1 MFDKTSFDNLKSR
14 FGDGIRRFGPAHLC
28 ALAIVLVTLTG
39 RDVSDAKD
47 FSLNL
52 TLGLYWGALAGVF
65 VQLLTEAKGGWRL
78 RRAVLPVTVAVATLG
93 SWLWFAITPE
103 NARYM
108 HWTMFYGGT
117 LVALS
122 AVCLVVLPACANRD
136 ERLYARLFFNAAAAQ
151 LATFV
156 LLASVLVCVWAF
168 DQLLVD
174 VSDKRYYD
182 VFLAVVRGVAPA
194 LFLAFLPDRRPS
206 DRTAERLTTL
216 LFWLLLPGALVLLLI
231 LYLYLGR
238 IAVTRTLPSGML
250 NWFGSI
256 ALAGY
261 VFFWL
266 TLRGATNRFFRAF
279 VRFGWLLL
287 VPVVAL
293 QVVCVVIRY
302 NAHGLTTPRLAG
314 MVTLAAGLLALA
326 LAAFRRA
333 PSALFAFL
341 AVAGLVF
348 TLSPVN
354 IIDTPFRD
362 QERRLRDA
370 FVRNGLYDGTTFT
383 LAPKFAISE
392 ADAKTI
398 NSAWDYLL
406 SRNRWRRDV
415 PRLRATVWHRKAFAQ
430 ALVEQIE
437 ELDKTG
443 TADLHKRLL
452 RFLNIEDLVIK
463 ARDWEFRY
471 PSVTFLLPPDEVVA
485 LGDYTRVRALNDSD
499 LLCIQSNPNR
509 KDRWMLRFKRKNPI
523 GKGHEEYDVT
533 DAMGKLIRTIPDD
546 VKGEDERALSPTDA
560 VIQLT
565 PDAILLIS
573 RITIS
578 CSREKSDPWKISAIN
593 FNAAVLAVKPETPAK
608 EKKKENPNP

>member
-28 ALAIVLVTLTG
+28 ALAIVVVTLIG

-52 TLGLYWGALAGVF
+52 TLGIYWGALAGVL
-65 VQLLTEAKGGWRL
+65 VQLLAEAKGWWRL
-78 RRAVLPVTVAVATLG
+78 RRAVLPVTVAVAALG

-103 NARYM
+103 DACYM
-108 HWTMFYGGT
+108 HWKMFYSGT
-117 LVALS
+117 LIALES
-122 AVCLVVLPACANRD
+122 ACLVVLPACTNRD
-136 ERLYARLFFNAAAAQ
+136 ERLYARLFFNFAAAQ
-151 LATFV
+151 LVSLVF
-156 LLASVLVCVWAF
+156 LASALVCIWAF
-168 DQLLVD
+168 DKLLAEVGWEIYSD
-174 VSDKRYYD
+174 VS
-182 VFLAVVRGVAPA
+182 LAVLRGVAPA

-206 DRTAERLTTL
+206 DRTAERITTF

-238 IAVTRTLPSGML
+238 IAVTRTLPGGML

-256 ALAGY
+256 ALAVY

-293 QVVCVVIRY
+293 QIVCVVIRY

-314 MVTLAAGLLALA
+314 MVTLAAGILALA

-333 PSALFAFL
+333 PAALFAFI

-370 FVRNGLYDGTTFT
+370 FVRNGLYDGTTFA
-383 LAPKFAISE
+383 LAPRFAISE

-398 NSAWDYLL
+398 DSAWDYLL
-406 SRNRWRRDV
+406 SCNRWRRDV

-430 ALVEQIE
+430 ALVEQVE

-443 TADLHKRLL
+443 STDLHKRLL
-452 RFLNIEDLVIK
+452 RFLNIEDLVNK
-463 ARDWEFRY
+463 ARDWEFHY

-485 LGDYTRVRALNDSD
+485 LGDYTRVRALCGSD
-499 LLCIQSNPNR
+499 LLCIQNDPNR
-509 KDRWMLRFKRKNPI
+509 KDRWMLRFKRKNPV
-523 GKGHEEYDVT
+523 GKGPEGYDVT
-533 DAMGKLIRTIPDD
+533 DTMEKLIRTIPDD
-546 VKGEDERALSPTDA
+546 VKGQDERTLSPTDA

-573 RITIS
+573 RITLN
-578 CSREKSDPWKISAIN
+578 CSRKKSDPWKISTIH
-593 FNAAVLAVKPETPAK
+593 FDAAVLAVKPETPAK
-608 EKKKENPNP
+608 EIKKENQNP